1 MTTTIK
7 EISNML
13 LAFVLCAGLVIT
25 SCETADPENSEN
37 PENPGTPEIPANII
51 IFDDDIVKKSCVEVF
66 DTDCDG
72 EVSYDEAAAVKY
84 LSHVSLR
91 FVDEFLTFDE
101 FQYFINVKSIPDN
114 FFNGG
119 KYLKSIAFPEGLEII
134 GERAFNGCTSLAEVE
149 LPEGLE
155 TIGESAF
162 SGCTSLKEV
171 EFPERLETIGGRA
184 FSGCTSLAEV
194 ELPEGLESIGS
205 QFDHCVK
212 LKKIKFS
219 RGLRTVDQFAFA
231 ECRNLKEVHFPN
243 GLLGIWTSAFQDSDL
258 DRMYCASTTPPSLFT
273 YLKCKTVYVPH
284 ESVESYKNASGW
296 KDYDIYGYDF

>member
-7 EISNML
+7 YFSKML
-13 LAFVLCAGLVIT
+13 FAFVLCSGLVMT
-25 SCETADPENSEN
+25 SCETADPTDNGKDPDNSENSEN

-66 DTDCDG
+66 DTDGDG

-119 KYLKSIAFPEGLEII
+119 KYLKSIAFPEGLE
-134 GERAFNGCTSLAEVE
+134 
-149 LPEGLE
+149 

-171 EFPERLETIGGRA
+171 EFPERLETIGERA

-219 RGLRTVDQFAFA
+219 RGFRTVDQFAFA

-243 GLLGIWTSAFQDSDL
+243 GLLGIWSSAFQDSDL